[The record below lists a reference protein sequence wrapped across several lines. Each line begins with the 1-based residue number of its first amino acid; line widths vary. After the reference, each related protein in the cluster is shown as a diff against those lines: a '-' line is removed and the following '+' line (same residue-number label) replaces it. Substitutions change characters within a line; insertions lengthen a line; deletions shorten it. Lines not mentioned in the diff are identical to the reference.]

1 MPLVITYFYI
11 TQRNTKFCF
20 ISLQAR
26 FSPEAMNWQFVKGMV
41 GWFLQVMLLK
51 VSLFS
56 LGGGEAPLLDTVA
69 YSGYTFTGMCLAVLG
84 RITLNYACHLIII
97 WTCMCMGIFL
107 VKTMKRTLYAE
118 ARSYHSSRHHYL
130 LIGIAFAQF
139 PLISWLSNT
148 TGNWFF

>member
-1 MPLVITYFYI
+1 
-11 TQRNTKFCF
+11 
-20 ISLQAR
+20 
-26 FSPEAMNWQFVKGMV
+26 MNWQFVKGMV

-51 VSLFS
+51 VSLLS

-69 YSGYTFTGMCLAVLG
+69 YSGYTFTGMCLAVVG
-84 RITLNYACHLIII
+84 RITLNYACHLIIL

-130 LIGIAFAQF
+130 LLGIAFAQF
-139 PLISWLSNT
+139 SLIS
-148 TGNWFF
+148 